1 MRTHFVNF
9 LAYPVVLIAGFFV
22 FKKDNLSTKSIAAHQ
37 ASQVTF
43 LTSAEP
49 VFYGPYQEDFETY
62 TQDLR
67 YYSLATSRPDSFIS
81 FREALA
87 FKESQGK
94 YGAVNS
100 LGYLGKYQF
109 GMTTLR
115 LFGVRDSLTF
125 LQSPKLQEKVFVK
138 NLRYNHNLLEDYIAK
153 YDGQKI
159 GGVEITESGILAA
172 AHLSGVGG
180 VKKYLR
186 TNGAG
191 RSRDAY
197 GSSVRSYLKKF
208 AGYDLSKVV
217 KNS

>member
-1 MRTHFVNF
+1 MRTNFVNF

-22 FKKDNLSTKSIAAHQ
+22 FKKDNLSVKSIQKHQ
-37 ASQVTF
+37 ESKMTF
-43 LTSAEP
+43 LTSATRP
-49 VFYGPYQEDFETY
+49 VLYGPNEESFESY
-62 TQDLR
+62 TKDLKE
-67 YYSLATSRPDSFIS
+67 YSLATPNSDSFIS

-94 YGAVNS
+94 YGVVNT

-109 GMTTLR
+109 GMSTLR
-115 LFGVRDSLTF
+115 TFGVIDSLTF
-125 LQSPKLQEKVFVK
+125 LQSPRLQERVFLK
-138 NLRYNHNLLEDYIAK
+138 NLQYNHSMLEDYIDM
-153 YDGQKI
+153 YDGKEV
-159 GGVEITESGILAA
+159 GGVKVTESGILAA

-197 GSSVRSYLKKF
+197 GSSVRGYMKKF
-208 AGYDLSKVV
+208 GGYDLSHVLD
-217 KNS
+217 